1 MYKTRMATEDILVY
15 VFSLP
20 SLLVMKK
27 TNASP
32 KYLNKNT

>member
-27 TNASP
+27 PTQVQNI
-32 KYLNKNT
+32 